1 MVDEQFIKARIVDIR
16 ELATKAD
23 PFIRRRLVAL
33 ADKYERALP
42 LSSRPVPAV
51 EPKRTQERIQA

>member
-1 MVDEQFIKARIVDIR
+1 MDEQFIKGRILHIR

-23 PFIRRRLVAL
+23 PFIKRRLVAL

-42 LSSRPVPAV
+42 LTSRPLTRPSA
-51 EPKRTQERIQA
+51 EAPQERT

>member
-1 MVDEQFIKARIVDIR
+1 MDEQFIKGRILHIR

-42 LSSRPVPAV
+42 LTSRPLTRPSTEA
-51 EPKRTQERIQA
+51 PQERT

>member
-1 MVDEQFIKARIVDIR
+1 MMDEKFIEGRIRDIR

-33 ADKYERALP
+33 ADKYERARSLP
-42 LSSRPVPAV
+42 ARSPSRLPG
-51 EPKRTQERIQA
+51 EERT